1 MQNQHALRTPPDP
14 APLLRY
20 LDLVVLALALP
31 LFAVAGLPLLGYAGA
46 AGAWLAQRAIGELL
60 RRRAAATGDP
70 RRVTAVLG
78 MSMIVRG
85 WFLLLCILLT
95 GLSDRDAGLSA
106 ALLAVVLV
114 TAHLTTVMLAQQPS
128 PAGSGR

>member
-1 MQNQHALRTPPDP
+1 MQSQHALRTSQDP
-14 APLLRY
+14 TTLLRY

-31 LFAVAGLPLLGYAGA
+31 LFPIAGLPLLGYAGA
-46 AGAWLAQRAIGELL
+46 AGAWLAQRAVGELL
-60 RRRAAATGDP
+60 RRHAATTGDP

-85 WFLLLCILLT
+85 WFLLICVLLT
-95 GLSDRDAGLSA
+95 GLSDREAGLSA

-114 TAHLTTVMLAQQPS
+114 TAYLTTVMLAQPPS